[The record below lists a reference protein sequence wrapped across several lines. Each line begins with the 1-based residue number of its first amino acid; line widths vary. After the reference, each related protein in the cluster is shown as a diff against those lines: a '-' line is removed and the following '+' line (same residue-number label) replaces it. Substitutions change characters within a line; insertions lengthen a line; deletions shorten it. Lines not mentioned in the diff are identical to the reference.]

1 MKRIVWLLAG
11 LAVLHAQA
19 GELYRWVDDAGKVH
33 YGDAQARDAAKNVA
47 ESDMVR
53 LSSKPASGEEL
64 PYQTQQARNKFPVT
78 LYVSDNC
85 GAPCTSARAL
95 LNKRGIPYTEK
106 LLNTKAAIDE
116 FRKLSGSDDAPTLAV
131 GNTYL
136 KGYLADAWQNE
147 LDVAGYPKAA
157 PYRALVPATP
167 AASAVAPAYPFA
179 R

>member
-1 MKRIVWLLAG
+1 MKRIVLLLAG
-11 LAVLHAQA
+11 LLILPAQA
-19 GELYRWVDDAGKVH
+19 AELYRWVDDSGKVH
-33 YGDAQARDAAKNVA
+33 YGDAQARDAARNVA
-47 ESDMVR
+47 ESDTVKF
-53 LSSKPASGEEL
+53 STKPASNDEL
-64 PYQTQQARNKFPVT
+64 PYETRQAKEKFPVT

-85 GAPCTSARAL
+85 GAPCTDARAL

-106 LLNTKAAIDE
+106 TLNTKTAIDE

-136 KGYLADAWQNE
+136 KGYRADVWQNE
-147 LDVAGYPKAA
+147 LDVAGYPKTA
-157 PYRALVPATP
+157 PYRAPVTNPT